1 MADRPIISI
10 VTPTYNRAASLERAI
25 ASVVAQSL
33 TDFELIIVDDAST
46 DGSADVVRRFQD
58 PRVRLHRFAAR
69 QGANAA
75 RNQGIGMSRAD
86 VVTFLDSDDEFLPHR
101 LARTVQVMGEDRST
115 DVLLSSFHTCKR
127 GSFVPS
133 INPDARLGAEEL
145 EHALMAHAVVI
156 AGSAITVR
164 RNVLARCGGFAPQLG
179 RMQDRELLLN
189 IARCQASAGR
199 DGARLLAAPD
209 WVKHQSADSI
219 SAPAYG
225 FVEALGGLV
234 ECHPHLIARYGSLVR
249 YHVARSVIAQL
260 VRGRLKAASRIYG
273 ENLRVPAFRFTP
285 GELLLAYVRG
295 RRDRADVVGT
305 VRTSARR
312 AADASSDRLETATT
326 YRLPDRMPAATR
338 KAA

>member
-1 MADRPIISI
+1 MA
-10 VTPTYNRAASLERAI
+10 
-25 ASVVAQSL
+25 
-33 TDFELIIVDDAST
+33 
-46 DGSADVVRRFQD
+46 
-58 PRVRLHRFAAR
+58 
-69 QGANAA
+69 
-75 RNQGIGMSRAD
+75 RAD

-101 LARTVQVMGEDRST
+101 LARTVQVMREDHST

-133 INPDARLGAEEL
+133 INPDARLGADEL

-164 RNVLARCGGFAPQLG
+164 KDLLARCGGFAPQLG

-225 FVEALGGLV
+225 FVEALGGLI

-249 YHVARSVIAQL
+249 YHVARAVIAQL
-260 VRGRLKAASRIYG
+260 VRGRLKPAARIYG

-285 GELLLAYVRG
+285 AELMLAYVRG
-295 RRDRADVVGT
+295 RRDRAGVAGA

-312 AADASSDRLETATT
+312 STETHSVSMETATT
-326 YRLPDRMPAATR
+326 FQMPVRISPAAR

>member
-1 MADRPIISI
+1 MADKPVISI
-10 VTPTYNRAASLERAI
+10 ITPTYNRGASLGRAI

-33 TDFELIIVDDAST
+33 ANFELIIVDDAST
-46 DGSADVVRRFQD
+46 DGSADVVRRCQD

-75 RNQGIGMSRAD
+75 RNHGIGMSRAE

-127 GSFVPS
+127 GSSVPS
-133 INPDARLGAEEL
+133 INPDARLGADEL

-164 RNVLARCGGFAPQLG
+164 RDVLARCGGFAPQLG

-189 IARCQASAGR
+189 IARCQAAAGR
-199 DGARLLAAPD
+199 DGARLLALPD

-225 FVEALGGLV
+225 FVEALGGLI

-249 YHVARSVIAQL
+249 YHVARAVIAQL
-260 VRGRLKAASRIYG
+260 VRGRLKAAGRIYG

-285 GELLLAYVRG
+285 AELMFAYVRG
-295 RRDRADVVGT
+295 RRDRAGVTGA

-312 AADASSDRLETATT
+312 SPETHSVSMERVATIQ
-326 YRLPDRMPAATR
+326 LPARIPPATR

>member
-1 MADRPIISI
+1 MADKPVISI
-10 VTPTYNRAASLERAI
+10 ITPTYNRGASLERAI
-25 ASVVAQSL
+25 ASVVTQSL
-33 TDFELIIVDDAST
+33 ADFELIIVDDAST
-46 DGSADVVRRFQD
+46 DGSADVVRRCQD

-75 RNQGIGMSRAD
+75 RNHGIGMSRAE

-115 DVLLSSFHTCKR
+115 DVLLSSFHTGKR
-127 GSFVPS
+127 GSSVPR
-133 INPDARLGAEEL
+133 INPDARLGADEL

-164 RNVLARCGGFAPQLG
+164 RDVLARCGGFAPQLG

-189 IARCQASAGR
+189 IARCQAAAGR

-225 FVEALGGLV
+225 FVEALGGLI

-249 YHVARSVIAQL
+249 YHVARAVIAQL
-260 VRGRLKAASRIYG
+260 VRGRLKAAGRIYG

-285 GELLLAYVRG
+285 AELMLAYVRG
-295 RRDRADVVGT
+295 RRDRAGVTGA

-312 AADASSDRLETATT
+312 SPETHSVSMERVATIQ
-326 YRLPDRMPAATR
+326 LPARVPPATR